1 MNAVR
6 NAAADISIVMPTVHT
21 QSKPVSVSF
30 RDIRESIL
38 KSQIADRTPVK
49 EETKDSELAAEQ
61 GLTSMTPAVVQG
73 RADVETSSPIDQDV
87 LQAVDALQQQ
97 ISKCCDFT
105 ELTDEIA
112 DILEGFGLLKRSGET
127 VELTQEGEA
136 LLQNMMNSIMNAED
150 AQPIVFTVAGNE
162 AGMLNTAIP
171 DDVQQK
177 LQLLIKEY
185 VCSLENANNNA
196 VSTDNSINPGAVSAD
211 GTVDTDAVVS
221 TGAVN
226 SNAAVATPDVEDAAI
241 PQKEQAADTAPLQEA
256 AMLTGETDQDRASAA
271 EVAAQKDPLAQLTLA
286 LTQARK
292 SAAPEDTVR
301 PQRPTAASDAEPVPF
316 TIGSAFSL
324 RQPVQNAK
332 TDIPF
337 PVVTQADMTENIS
350 NIVKELSFRSEEG
363 VQEFSVSL
371 KPEHLGELVIKLT
384 KGPEGLLA
392 QIKAADATTKGLI
405 QNEVATLTEQ
415 LKGKGIELRQIEVLY
430 EAPAFTTDMRQNK
443 GHQET
448 AASPYKTRHYR
459 TSGIEES
466 YGTIIDPAVS
476 SPLLSLDSSVEY
488 QA

>member
-6 NAAADISIVMPTVHT
+6 NATADISIVMPTGHT

-38 KSQIADRTPVK
+38 KSQIADRAPVK

-73 RADVETSSPIDQDV
+73 RTDVETTSPTDQDV

-150 AQPIVFTVAGNE
+150 PAQPIVSTVAGNE

-185 VCSLENANNNA
+185 VCSLENANNT
-196 VSTDNSINPGAVSAD
+196 VSTDNSINIGAMSAD
-211 GTVDTDAVVS
+211 GIAN
-221 TGAVN
+221 TGA
-226 SNAAVATPDVEDAAI
+226 AVSPGAGTIASDAAATGAETVAI
-241 PQKEQAADTAPLQEA
+241 PHKEQSADTAPLQKA
-256 AMLTGETDQDRASAA
+256 AMPTGETSQDSASTA

-286 LTQARK
+286 LTQTRK
-292 SAAPEDTVR
+292 SVAPEDTV
-301 PQRPTAASDAEPVPF
+301 PQRPAAASDAEPVPF
-316 TIGSAFSL
+316 AIGSAFSL
-324 RQPVQNAK
+324 RQPVQSAK
-332 TDIPF
+332 TDILF

-350 NIVKELSFRSEEG
+350 NIVKELSFRSGEG

-392 QIKAADATTKGLI
+392 QIKAADASTKGLI

-415 LKGKGIELRQIEVLY
+415 LKEKGIELRQIEVLY

-448 AASPYKTRHYR
+448 DASPYKTRHYR

-466 YGTIIDPAVS
+466 YGTMIDPATS